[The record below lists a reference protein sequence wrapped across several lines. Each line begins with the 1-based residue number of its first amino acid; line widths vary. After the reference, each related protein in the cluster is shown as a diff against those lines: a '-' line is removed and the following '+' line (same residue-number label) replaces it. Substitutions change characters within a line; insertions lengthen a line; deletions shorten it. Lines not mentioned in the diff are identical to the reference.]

1 MLDYMLSYVSIF
13 RKSRRTIGNK
23 RRKIIKNKTRKII
36 KNKTRKIISFS
47 KTSYWLISRECL
59 NYRR

>member
-13 RKSRRTIGNK
+13 RKSRRTIG
-23 RRKIIKNKTRKII
+23 NKTRKII